1 MATLAQARAKMSKL
15 GVTLK
20 VVREYHATVK
30 KGRVIRTIPKAGTW
44 LYDPLKPPAVVTV
57 TLYVSKGKKPQ

>member
-1 MATLAQARAKMSKL
+1 MATPEIRTKI
-15 GVTLK
+15 
-20 VVREYHATVK
+20 VRQYHATVK

-57 TLYVSKGKKPQ
+57 TLYVSKGKKP